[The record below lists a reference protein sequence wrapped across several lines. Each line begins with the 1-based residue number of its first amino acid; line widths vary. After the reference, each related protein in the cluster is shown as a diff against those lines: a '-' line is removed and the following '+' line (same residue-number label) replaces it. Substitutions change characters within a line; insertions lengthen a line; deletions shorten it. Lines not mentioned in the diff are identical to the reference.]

1 MTPTTAASPTGKSFM
16 ISPST
21 SPSQKEVDAAL
32 KYIRSK
38 SACKKIPSSP
48 KSVVRDCEE
57 KCDYRETTHY
67 PSTSSQ
73 QIPSSVYIS
82 SHSTLESDTQ
92 WIPCFDLNESSPARV
107 MTEWLRLS
115 FTSQVSSKHI
125 RRDISSLNT
134 DSISM
139 DEDS

>member
-1 MTPTTAASPTGKSFM
+1 
-16 ISPST
+16 
-21 SPSQKEVDAAL
+21 
-32 KYIRSK
+32 
-38 SACKKIPSSP
+38 
-48 KSVVRDCEE
+48 VVRDCGE
-57 KCDYRETTHY
+57 KCDYRETTH
-67 PSTSSQ
+67 
-73 QIPSSVYIS
+73 PSSAYNS

-92 WIPCFDLNESSPARV
+92 WIPCFDLNESSPARA

-125 RRDISSLNT
+125 RRDVSSLNT

>member
-1 MTPTTAASPTGKSFM
+1 MTPTTAAIPTGKSFM
-16 ISPST
+16 MMTSPSNQLSPST
-21 SPSQKEVDAAL
+21 SPSRKEVDAAL
-32 KYIRSK
+32 KYILSK

-57 KCDYRETTHY
+57 KCDYRETT
-67 PSTSSQ
+67 SSA
-73 QIPSSVYIS
+73 YNS

-92 WIPCFDLNESSPARV
+92 WIPCFDLNESSPARA

-139 DEDS
+139 DEAS